1 MNQHVLLKS
10 SEAAERLGI
19 SKTTIHRLV
28 KAGKME
34 CVQLAKNSVYF
45 TDQQLDEFIER
56 HKKRLAPRQIKL
68 RNAA

>member
-1 MNQHVLLKS
+1 MNQHALLRS

-56 HKKRLAPRQIKL
+56 HKKRLTPRQINL
-68 RNAA
+68 RKAA